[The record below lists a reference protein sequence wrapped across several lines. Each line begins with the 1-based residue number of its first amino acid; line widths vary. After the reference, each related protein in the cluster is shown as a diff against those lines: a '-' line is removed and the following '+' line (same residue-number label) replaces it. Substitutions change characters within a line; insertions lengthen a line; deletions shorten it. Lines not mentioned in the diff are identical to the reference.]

1 MRFCGDNEVYYY
13 IEPFNKMTHYKK
25 HWLLLLAT
33 RLLNG
38 KRVVIKKDLYAQFL
52 VYAIQSE
59 FLGGFFMIETTKIG
73 DMIKIIPGK

>member
-1 MRFCGDNEVYYY
+1 
-13 IEPFNKMTHYKK
+13 MTHYKK

-38 KRVVIKKDLYAQFL
+38 KRVIIKKELYAQFL

-59 FLGGFFMIETTKIG
+59 FLGGSFMVETKQRG
-73 DMIKIIPGK
+73 DSIYILPGK